1 MRRSQSSKE
10 GQAEQGCGE
19 ADTALYLHRPLALC
33 AHATPLMMQVVAAI
47 LLVASTV
54 EESVYGK
61 KVDGGNTNEI
71 IALSRE
77 RAVLTT
83 VVGLCSATVVVLCD
97 FRSCDLSAAIP
108 ERSPTPLHYP
118 YPDTRTYDCE
128 AEIIRSPTYP
138 LVRGNVAL

>member
-1 MRRSQSSKE
+1 MTAHPPGPNRSVAPSR
-10 GQAEQGCGE
+10 GE

-61 KVDGGNTNEI
+61 NVDGGNTNEI

-77 RAVLTT
+77 SSIDD
-83 VVGLCSATVVVLCD
+83 VGWPL
-97 FRSCDLSAAIP
+97 LS
-108 ERSPTPLHYP
+108 
-118 YPDTRTYDCE
+118 DGGCF
-128 AEIIRSPTYP
+128 
-138 LVRGNVAL
+138 V